1 MAYITKKQTDNGI
14 KPIGSNLY
22 GICTTGAS
30 TVGKTV
36 SMPDL
41 DVLVEGVTIHVYFQY
56 ANTASNPTLQVGST
70 EAKPIKYNGQFG
82 GSWEAGGF
90 ISFTYYS
97 GAWIQNDITIGGI
110 TYTFSI
116 SGHTMTITG
125 SDGSVQTITLPNDS
139 ITYTLSKSGS
149 TILLT
154 GSDGSSS
161 SVTDADTLYG
171 LSFVN
176 GQLSLVTDGNVAS
189 VNIPDDNTTYSISI
203 SGHTVTLTGSDGST
217 STVTV
222 PDNDTTYALS
232 KSDNTITLTGSDGST
247 SSVTVDNLFIAAYGK
262 STYAEVLDAYKKNRM
277 VYCRCG
283 TGSNPATGNQLRMAF
298 LAYVNNEATP
308 TEFEFQYY
316 RSVATHS
323 DSQQGD
329 QVYVYKL
336 KKTTGWE
343 VTVRS
348 AFTKIVAGTGL
359 QSSYS
364 NGVLTISLA

>member
-1 MAYITKKQTDNGI
+1 MAYITKKQTDNGA

-22 GICTTGAS
+22 GICSTEAS
-30 TVGKTV
+30 TVAKVV
-36 SMPDL
+36 SMPDF
-41 DVLVEGVTIHVYFQY
+41 DVLVEGVTIHVFFQY

-70 EAKPIKYNGQFG
+70 EAKPIKYNGLLD

-90 ISFTYYS
+90 ISFTYYN
-97 GAWIQNDITIGGI
+97 GAWMQNDIVINGV

-116 SGHTMTITG
+116 SGHTMTISG
-125 SDGSVQTITLPNDS
+125 SDGSTQT
-139 ITYTLSKSGS
+139 
-149 TILLT
+149 
-154 GSDGSSS
+154 
-161 SVTDADTLYG
+161 VT
-171 LSFVN
+171 
-176 GQLSLVTDGNVAS
+176 
-189 VNIPDDNTTYSISI
+189 IPDDDTTYSISI
-203 SGHTVTLTGSDGST
+203 NDHTITLTDSNGGTSTVTVPDNNTTYTLSRVDNTVTLTGSDGST
-217 STVTV
+217 S
-222 PDNDTTYALS
+222 S
-232 KSDNTITLTGSDGST
+232 I
-247 SSVTVDNLFIAAYGK
+247 NLDSMFVAAYGK
-262 STYAEVLDAYKKNRM
+262 STYDEVLDAYKNNRI
-277 VYCRCG
+277 VYCRAG

-298 LAYVNNEATP
+298 LAYVNNETTP

-336 KKTTGWE
+336 NKNTGWS
-343 VTVRS
+343 VLVRS